1 MEDEKNQQ
9 NKENGEELHPVIET
23 YQSDLSRAMNTTDA
37 KVVQELLATARERE
51 EITKD
56 EEVKTR
62 QRGWYI
68 SASLILI
75 LFALGTAAY
84 GIYHYLHLTVPVT
97 KTLSVG
103 VFPSTDPIVSDETT
117 IKDAVT
123 KLKTTTNLPEQKPY
137 LVPIVTD
144 KQTLTLLSPTQFFSF
159 LEAAPSEPFV
169 KSMDDVRL
177 GVVNMGDT
185 VETFVIASTPDVET
199 ATKEFLIAEPN
210 IVRMFYRAVGI
221 DITKHINEI
230 GQSFQSGYLYNIP
243 VRTLSYTDPSDG
255 KEHLLI
261 LYGYATDHIAV
272 LTTKPE
278 VLKMVYDAI
287 ISQK

>member
-1 MEDEKNQQ
+1 MEEEKNQQ
-9 NKENGEELHPVIET
+9 NKEAGEELHPVMET

-51 EITKD
+51 EVTKD

-84 GIYHYLHLTVPVT
+84 GVYHYLHLTVPVT

-103 VFPSTDPIVSDETT
+103 VFPSTDPIVSNETT
-117 IKDAVT
+117 IKDTVA
-123 KLKTTTNLPEQKPY
+123 KLKAAALPEKKPY
-137 LVPIVTD
+137 LVPIVID

-169 KSMDDVRL
+169 KSMDDIRL

-185 VETFVIASTPDVET
+185 VETFIIASTPNAET
-199 ATKEFLIAEPN
+199 AAKEFLIAEPN

-255 KEHLLI
+255 KDHLLI
-261 LYGYATDHIAV
+261 LYGYVTDHIAV